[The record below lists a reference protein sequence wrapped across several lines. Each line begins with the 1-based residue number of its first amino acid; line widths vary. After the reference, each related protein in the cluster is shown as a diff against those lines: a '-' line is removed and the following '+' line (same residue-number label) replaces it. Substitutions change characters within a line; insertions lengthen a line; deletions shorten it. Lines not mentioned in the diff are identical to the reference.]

1 MKRKDKEKEKQK
13 LPPKKL
19 KQILNKNRNKP
30 IEIRTN
36 VNKVKKIQISKT
48 HSMENISNMSKTT
61 TRIKPQK
68 PERILNNSMEEL
80 DYLNF
85 SDIDL
90 DYYKKDSSF
99 DEDIFNPKYKN
110 KLEKKQIVQ
119 NRYNMIDTSFDTI
132 KSKYIITDSENDYI
146 DTKKNILLKTPST
159 ICNYYEKSE
168 MCSEKKNK
176 NDKTKKNDE
185 LKIKFK
191 KLKNKSIQISNNNI
205 NNNNPINYNQPIHSN
220 RLKPP
225 KNFSSSNIK
234 LTQNN
239 NNYDEREELTKIMFE
254 RVNNNRLYDSS
265 IPIKRYNIFIFIFI
279 IFFYFICFS

>member
-30 IEIRTN
+30 IEIRTH

-68 PERILNNSMEEL
+68 PEKILNNSMEEL

-119 NRYNMIDTSFDTI
+119 NRYNMIDTSFDTL

-146 DTKKNILLKTPST
+146 DIKKNILLKTPST

-168 MCSEKKNK
+168 ISSEQKNK

-191 KLKNKSIQISNNNI
+191 KLKNKNNK
-205 NNNNPINYNQPIHSN
+205 NN
-220 RLKPP
+220 
-225 KNFSSSNIK
+225 
-234 LTQNN
+234 
-239 NNYDEREELTKIMFE
+239 
-254 RVNNNRLYDSS
+254 
-265 IPIKRYNIFIFIFI
+265 
-279 IFFYFICFS
+279 FFYNFIKKNN